1 MVGYVLQKKLSMN
14 ELKKVYAAFRPSTGH
29 THDGTTD
36 GDGAE
41 VSHQTAINTGTPG
54 ANVTAVTYGTGIN
67 NTVVLTLTNIALTV
81 GHSAD
86 LGVGSLIWT
95 APAGN
100 ITIKNAYI
108 QVNLSGVSTTNDT
121 PEVGL
126 GTVIASGAVTALNG
140 TATFEN
146 ILTGTAAP
154 DTNGTDE
161 ISQVGTVLNILTG
174 AAHTVHLNY
183 ADGWAANADK
193 IAAVNGTVVLEY
205 RYNAA

>member
-1 MVGYVLQKKLSMN
+1 MN

-41 VSHQTAINTGTPG
+41 VSHLTAINNGTAGTG
-54 ANVTAVTYGTGIN
+54 VTAVHYGTGIN
-67 NTVVLTLTNIALTV
+67 NTVVLTLTDIALTV

-86 LGVGSLIWT
+86 LGVGLLIWT

-108 QVNLSGVSTTNDT
+108 QVNLNGVSTED
-121 PEVGL
+121 V
-126 GTVIASGAVTALNG
+126 
-140 TATFEN
+140 
-146 ILTGTAAP
+146 TGTAAP
-154 DTNGTDE
+154 DTNGTDA
-161 ISQVGTVLNILTG
+161 ISQVDTVLNILTG
-174 AAHTVHLNY
+174 GAHTVHLNY

-193 IAAVNGTVVLEY
+193 IASVNGTVVLEY